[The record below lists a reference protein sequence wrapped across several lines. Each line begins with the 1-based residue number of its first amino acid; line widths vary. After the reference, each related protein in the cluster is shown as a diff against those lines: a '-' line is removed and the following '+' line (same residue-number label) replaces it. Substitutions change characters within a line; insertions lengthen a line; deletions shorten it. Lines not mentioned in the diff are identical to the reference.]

1 MTAAALATLA
11 LVCTVGAWRLTRARW
26 PYRAPHVAI
35 VLWQALGVTWGLAG
49 TGALLA
55 YALSPYGLGVL
66 NGLHA
71 FVTSVLG
78 GYGPPEPYGPPR
90 ILALITGLAALAVLI
105 VVLLAAGAQTSRAR
119 HRHRALLALIARED
133 PVVPGVRVLD
143 HPGAAAYCVPGLRSQ
158 VVVSEGTLK
167 LSLLAELTAV
177 LAHEAAHVRERH
189 DLVLLPFA
197 ALRRALPWSRVV
209 RDAQSEVSLLVEM
222 ARRRRRPPI
231 LLPAPPGHRTPP
243 LRYGGLRAGPARSSG
258 RHRLLRGDG
267 QGRAP
272 HHPRPR
278 PARRRPLQH
287 RLLLHHADLLRPAAL
302 ADPSLTSR
310 CADRLRSPGSPT
322 RGGGFGRAIDRK
334 PGQISWPPYQSLVD
348 QPIPC

>member
-1 MTAAALATLA
+1 MTAAVLATLA
-11 LVCTVGAWRLTRARW
+11 LVCTVGAWQLTRARW

-55 YALSPYGLGVL
+55 YALSPYGQGVL
-66 NGLHA
+66 HGLHA
-71 FVTSVLG
+71 LLTSELG
-78 GYGPPEPYGPPR
+78 GRGLPESYGAPR
-90 ILALITGLAALAVLI
+90 VVALIAGLAALAVLI

-158 VVVSEGTLK
+158 VVVSEGTLRL
-167 LSLLAELTAV
+167 LSSAELTAV

-197 ALRRALPWSRVV
+197 ALRRALPWSSVV

-222 ARRRRRPPI
+222 AADDVARRFCSPRRLATA
-231 LLPAPPGHRTPP
+231 LLRFGTAGAVPAPHGALGATGSAAVMARVERLVTP
-243 LRYGGLRAGPARSSG
+243 GPALSAGIRYSIVVFSIT
-258 RHRLLRGDG
+258 
-267 QGRAP
+267 
-272 HHPRPR
+272 
-278 PARRRPLQH
+278 
-287 RLLLHHADLLRPAAL
+287 
-302 ADPSLTSR
+302 LTSS
-310 CADRLRSPGSPT
+310 APLL
-322 RGGGFGRAIDRK
+322 
-334 PGQISWPPYQSLVD
+334 WL
-348 QPIPC
+348 IPH

>member
-1 MTAAALATLA
+1 MMTAAALATLA

-78 GYGPPEPYGPPR
+78 GHGPPEPYGPPR
-90 ILALITGLAALAVLI
+90 ILALVTGLAALAVLI

-167 LSLLAELTAV
+167 LLSSAELTAV

-222 ARRRRRPPI
+222 AADDVARRYCSPRRLATA
-231 LLPAPPGHRTPP
+231 LLRFGTAGSVPAPHGALGATGSSAVMARVERLITP
-243 LRYGGLRAGPARSSG
+243 GPALPVGVRYSIVVFSIT
-258 RHRLLRGDG
+258 
-267 QGRAP
+267 
-272 HHPRPR
+272 
-278 PARRRPLQH
+278 
-287 RLLLHHADLLRPAAL
+287 
-302 ADPSLTSR
+302 LTSS
-310 CADRLRSPGSPT
+310 APLL
-322 RGGGFGRAIDRK
+322 
-334 PGQISWPPYQSLVD
+334 WL
-348 QPIPC
+348 IPH